1 MIRSLIS
8 KLYCPFSLNT
18 GYQKQLKMCKNSS
31 IIRWLEMFPTFNL
44 NGRTK
49 GTVYLHLKG
58 LKSTVHLEWMW
69 FNEMHV
75 FWIDKEFDMCN
86 WCNVHYIDTRVTSP
100 YSNVRYRH
108 SKWWNRCKN
117 SRTKKKQLSTHRW
130 EIRTKTDEKKNKN
143 YTPLNASFFLLCSII
158 SSKCEKVHHLIA
170 KYMYVQCAMCIYI
183 L

>member
-49 GTVYLHLKG
+49 GPLYLHLKG

-100 YSNVRYRH
+100 YSNVRYRNC
-108 SKWWNRCKN
+108 KWWNWCKN
-117 SRTKKKQLSTHRW
+117 SRTKKETAEHTSLRNTNKIWWKEKQKL
-130 EIRTKTDEKKNKN
+130 
-143 YTPLNASFFLLCSII
+143 YTIECIIFLIMFNLVQQMRKSASFDC
-158 SSKCEKVHHLIA
+158 KV
-170 KYMYVQCAMCIYI
+170 YV
-183 L
+183 